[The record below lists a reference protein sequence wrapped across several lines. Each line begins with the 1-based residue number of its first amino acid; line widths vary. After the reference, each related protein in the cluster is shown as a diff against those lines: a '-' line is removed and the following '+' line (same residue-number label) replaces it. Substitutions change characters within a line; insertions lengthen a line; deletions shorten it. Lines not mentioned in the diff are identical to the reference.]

1 MDLCI
6 YICIYIGRYGF
17 IMKCGKSQGRL
28 SCLAN
33 CDVSGLEWDTVFL
46 VQCNEMVMPLQRPSM
61 AKLPVAD
68 SFDQTERKE
77 RINRKKTR
85 TDILHLLFRYV

>member
-1 MDLCI
+1 
-6 YICIYIGRYGF
+6 
-17 IMKCGKSQGRL
+17 MKCGKSQGRL

-33 CDVSGLEWDTVFL
+33 CGVSGLEWDTVFL

-77 RINRKKTR
+77 RIKKS
-85 TDILHLLFRYV
+85 